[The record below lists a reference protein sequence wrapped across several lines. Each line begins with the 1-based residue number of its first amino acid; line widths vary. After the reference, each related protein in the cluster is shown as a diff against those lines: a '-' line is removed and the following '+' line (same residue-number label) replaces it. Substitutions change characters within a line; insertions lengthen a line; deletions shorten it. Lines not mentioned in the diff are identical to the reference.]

1 MALLH
6 ERDPRKLK
14 KVGLKK
20 ERFSIELPVDNRL
33 EIDRFQNLRRAC
45 FIGCQVGRM
54 TMGDEHK
61 NEQEHRVSV
70 DDMPAEVR
78 QLADAML
85 GVNPQWN
92 VHDWLVEQANL
103 SMDLLALDLLREKV
117 MIDQRLQR
125 LDDLGRRLES
135 DEKSE
140 HVDEDPN
147 QRNLFDCFDLNEEH
161 ALRGLGERATEPVNS
176 APLNGEGQHPS
187 NIFLDLLPNANTDDP
202 LLAIACQS
210 VIISIELEVA
220 KGEPLATLQAIF
232 AHTRAS
238 NIDDSETDEA
248 LDHLLTTG
256 MVLEVDD
263 DCFILLPP

>member
-1 MALLH
+1 MA
-6 ERDPRKLK
+6 
-14 KVGLKK
+14 
-20 ERFSIELPVDNRL
+20 
-33 EIDRFQNLRRAC
+33 
-45 FIGCQVGRM
+45 
-54 TMGDEHK
+54 DEHK
-61 NEQEHRVSV
+61 NEQERRVSV

-140 HVDEDPN
+140 PLDEDPN

-176 APLNGEGQHPS
+176 TPFNGEEHHPS

-256 MVLEVDD
+256 MVIEVDD

>member
-1 MALLH
+1 MA
-6 ERDPRKLK
+6 
-14 KVGLKK
+14 
-20 ERFSIELPVDNRL
+20 
-33 EIDRFQNLRRAC
+33 
-45 FIGCQVGRM
+45 
-54 TMGDEHK
+54 DEHK
-61 NEQEHRVSV
+61 NEQERRVSV

-140 HVDEDPN
+140 HLDEDPN

-176 APLNGEGQHPS
+176 TPLNREEHHPS

-256 MVLEVDD
+256 MVIEVDD

>member
-1 MALLH
+1 
-6 ERDPRKLK
+6 
-14 KVGLKK
+14 
-20 ERFSIELPVDNRL
+20 
-33 EIDRFQNLRRAC
+33 
-45 FIGCQVGRM
+45 
-54 TMGDEHK
+54 EHK
-61 NEQEHRVSV
+61 NEQERRVSV

-140 HVDEDPN
+140 PLDEDPN

-176 APLNGEGQHPS
+176 TPLNGEEHHPS

-256 MVLEVDD
+256 MVIEVDD

>member
-1 MALLH
+1 MA
-6 ERDPRKLK
+6 
-14 KVGLKK
+14 
-20 ERFSIELPVDNRL
+20 
-33 EIDRFQNLRRAC
+33 
-45 FIGCQVGRM
+45 
-54 TMGDEHK
+54 DEHK
-61 NEQEHRVSV
+61 NEQERRVSV

-135 DEKSE
+135 NEKSE
-140 HVDEDPN
+140 HLDEDPN

-161 ALRGLGERATEPVNS
+161 ALRGLGERATETVNS
-176 APLNGEGQHPS
+176 TPLNGEEQHPS

-210 VIISIELEVA
+210 VIIGIELEVA
-220 KGEPLATLQAIF
+220 KGAPLATLQAIF

-256 MVLEVDD
+256 MVIEVDD